1 MTTNNKG
8 ERITVY
14 QALVELKILKDR
26 RDKILNGDGFV
37 VDYALSSAKDEIK
50 DISSIIESK
59 YQRLNFLNKRIVDLR
74 SLINESNANTMVE
87 VLGKKMSVARAIA
100 EKDNIENLK
109 KQLFKMTSIYSNVKR
124 EVELMNE
131 DVVSNAYDK
140 ISDFQFSEIDSN
152 NYKKAIE
159 DYVEKN
165 RVELVDPMKIKKEIE
180 KLSDYI
186 DSFEAEI
193 DTALTVSNATTLL

>member
-109 KQLFKMTSIYSNVKR
+109 KQLVKMTSIYSNVKR